1 MAQSSTFSELQ
12 RKKFSAHTVSGT
24 TDKVDPADDSN
35 EAEQDEQPVYGI
47 VKTHAPPQAPQ
58 VRDPTKEIL
67 SGLWRSAS
75 RSSSSQNTNHHQS
88 PASALHQH
96 HTGGKKHFQPY
107 FGRIRTQSQGSSSS
121 KPLSKFQ
128 LLRNELY
135 GNSVDATGNGNKQPE
150 VYGTVHHRFNPN
162 AGTDKSRLDL
172 VRSILAKEEGM
183 EVNEESKNAFDRI
196 RDKLLNTRNH
206 RVRSSQSTERN
217 LRRKGSKKRRRNVS
231 KLIGHVPFTPSD
243 QYIIYFKS
251 MKNRDLTYL
260 LNTYVLLTILSL

>member
-1 MAQSSTFSELQ
+1 MAQSLTFSELQ
-12 RKKFSAHTVSGT
+12 RKKFSANAVSGT
-24 TDKVDPADDSN
+24 ADKADPVNDSN

-88 PASALHQH
+88 PSALHQ

-107 FGRIRTQSQGSSSS
+107 FGRIRTHSQGSSAS

-135 GNSVDATGNGNKQPE
+135 GNAADAGNGNQRPSATGSGSTE

-162 AGTDKSRLDL
+162 VGTDKSRLDL

-206 RVRSSQSTERN
+206 RVRSSQSNERN

-231 KLIGHVPFTPSD
+231 KLICHV
-243 QYIIYFKS
+243 
-251 MKNRDLTYL
+251 
-260 LNTYVLLTILSL
+260 